1 MKSIDLW
8 ASFGGLD
15 PELLERS
22 EKPREP
28 LIRRAVVPTLIA
40 ASLALAV
47 LAVSPMLPMGFKSE
61 APAMDAE
68 TSQFGFNDPLE
79 ALGEASPEDTGAP
92 QSVDGSCLGLI
103 FNNSDS
109 CYVPAC
115 EYEPLPGAVSQVS
128 LGAETAQAVCPLESI
143 REGSA
148 MFYED
153 GSLLRVELS
162 VPQKGAQKAIT
173 LSAAPDLYAS
183 DMPPSYR
190 VDNPGDADLSYIGD
204 TECLAVRHAVRAP
217 RGTGWQMTVVFRFA
231 DTDYALYAYAAPGE
245 EDAVTAGLEGLI
257 RRICE
262 SAAPDFDRIAQE
274 GAPQ

>member
-28 LIRRAVVPTLIA
+28 LIRRAVIPTLIA

-47 LAVSPMLPMGFKSE
+47 LAVSPMLRMGFKSE

-92 QSVDGSCLGLI
+92 QSVDGTCLGLI

-115 EYEPLPGAVSQVS
+115 EYEPLPGAVSQAP
-128 LGAETAQAVCPLESI
+128 LGAEAAQTVCPLEST
-143 REGSA
+143 REGIA
-148 MFYED
+148 VFYED
-153 GSLLRVELS
+153 GSLLRVELEIPLEGTQETVS
-162 VPQKGAQKAIT
+162 
-173 LSAAPDLYAS
+173 LSAAPDLYHS
-183 DMPPSYR
+183 DMPPVYR
-190 VDNPGDADLSYIGD
+190 VDDPGDATLSYIGS
-204 TECLAVRHAVRAP
+204 TECLAVQHAVRAP
-217 RGTGWQMTVVFRFA
+217 RGTGWKMTVVFRCA

-245 EDAVTAGLEGLI
+245 EDAVTVALEDLI
-257 RRICE
+257 RQISE
-262 SAAPDFDRIAQE
+262 GAAPDFDRIAQE